1 MTSVSVPATHPRVAE
16 YLARLDAA
24 VGSLP
29 HAEACDIV
37 REIQVHIADAL
48 AGDSSDAG
56 VTRVLASLGSP
67 EALAASY
74 RTELMFTRAGRSFS
88 PWLLLR
94 TAGSWARSGAKG
106 FLVFLIGLA
115 GYSAGLGLTLTVL
128 LKPIIPRIGL
138 WVGRG
143 NFDFGMPGN
152 TEGMHEVL
160 GQWYIAVTTVLAFAI
175 LVATTQAL
183 RWLIRKRPARPLP

>member
-1 MTSVSVPATHPRVAE
+1 MTSVSVPATHPRVTD
-16 YLARLDAA
+16 YLSRLDAA

-48 AGDSSDAG
+48 AGDSSDAA
-56 VTRVLASLGSP
+56 VTRVLASLGTP
-67 EALAASY
+67 EALAQSY
-74 RTELMFTRAGRSFS
+74 RTELLFTRAAHSFS

-94 TAGSWARSGAKG
+94 TAGRWARTGAKG
-106 FLVFLIGLA
+106 FLVFLVGLA

-128 LKPIIPRIGL
+128 LKPVLPGIGL

-152 TEGMHEVL
+152 TQGMHEVL
-160 GQWYIAVTTVLAFAI
+160 GQSYVPVTSVLAFVI
-175 LVATTQAL
+175 IVGTMQAL
-183 RWLIRKRPARPLP
+183 RWMIRKRPARRLP